1 MDIYDTIGDRC
12 VSSQDLLDQLGWLLW
27 PRWNQPKIP
36 PKKPWR
42 SPTCLFV
49 LNNDV
54 TMLFLFPFNL
64 QHTHP
69 LSSTQPS
76 QHCCHLHLPR
86 LQVSNPLAGPNSF
99 QVLGDFEVI
108 KSEMS
113 WPAYAILSFLQVSKS
128 QWLISWRSL
137 QDDSLKI
144 AVQIRM
150 FERYSRMSSTLPCWF
165 FQQPQSQDEPH
176 PKDDKIQRPQA
187 IQVVICCWR
196 WRIFGVSRY
205 QLCRLETT
213 CMFRSCSY
221 IYIDGKMQLQSG
233 WRAHLDHS
241 FLDLSILVFLRLA
254 APEVCTSLTAVFNSL
269 RLKGGGTDT
278 FPDGTEPP
286 QRETAR
292 FTKLP
297 RLSPQISW
305 SFSIF

>member
-1 MDIYDTIGDRC
+1 
-12 VSSQDLLDQLGWLLW
+12 
-27 PRWNQPKIP
+27 
-36 PKKPWR
+36 
-42 SPTCLFV
+42 
-49 LNNDV
+49 
-54 TMLFLFPFNL
+54 MLFLFPFNL

-99 QVLGDFEVI
+99 QVLGDFEII

-128 QWLISWRSL
+128 QWLILWTSL

-187 IQVVICCWR
+187 IQVR
-196 WRIFGVSRY
+196 H
-205 QLCRLETT
+205 LLLELEDIGCIKMPAMQTWDDMHVPI
-213 CMFRSCSY
+213 MFL
-221 IYIDGKMQLQSG
+221 YIDGKMQLQSG
-233 WRAHLDHS
+233 WKAHLDHS
-241 FLDLSILVFLRLA
+241 FLDKSILVFLRLA